1 MGTTIEKSIEAIFLS
16 QVPELS
22 PRASQV
28 VDAACL
34 QFEMCQRVDLVEL
47 AQICEVNRATLYRW
61 FGSRDALLAEVLWRL
76 SMRII
81 HSVIK
86 GIPGTSLSGLMLN
99 IQGYLK
105 IVSTHKGQ
113 THFVKNEPEVAAR
126 VLFTGEYSIRN
137 RLINIL
143 LVYLPR
149 YRAFKEGDPQ
159 VKTLAVA
166 IVRLGE
172 TFLYGD
178 RLGDTEPQLEEYFKI
193 IALLMANVMN

>member
-34 QFEMCQRVDLVEL
+34 QFEMCHRVDLVEL

-81 HSVIK
+81 YSVAK
-86 GIPGTSLSGLMLN
+86 GIPGTSLSGLMLS

-113 THFVKNEPEVAAR
+113 IHFVKNHA
-126 VLFTGEYSIRN
+126 SH
-137 RLINIL
+137 IL
-143 LVYLPR
+143 QILHI
-149 YRAFKEGDPQ
+149 
-159 VKTLAVA
+159 TLKKS
-166 IVRLGE
+166 
-172 TFLYGD
+172 
-178 RLGDTEPQLEEYFKI
+178 QL
-193 IALLMANVMN
+193 

>member
-86 GIPGTSLSGLMLN
+86 GIPGTSLSGLMLS

-126 VLFTGEYSIRN
+126 VLFTRVFDTKSPDQHSAG
-137 RLINIL
+137 
-143 LVYLPR
+143 LPAPVSGFQGR
-149 YRAFKEGDPQ
+149 
-159 VKTLAVA
+159 
-166 IVRLGE
+166 
-172 TFLYGD
+172 
-178 RLGDTEPQLEEYFKI
+178 
-193 IALLMANVMN
+193 

>member
-86 GIPGTSLSGLMLN
+86 GIPGTSLSGLMLS

-113 THFVKNEPEVAAR
+113 IHFLKNEPEVAAR
-126 VLFTGEYSIRN
+126 VLFTGESSIRN

-149 YRAFKEGDPQ
+149 YRVFKEGDPQ

-178 RLGDTEPQLEEYFKI
+178 RLGDSEPQLEEYFKI
-193 IALLMANVMN
+193 ISLLMANVMN

>member
-1 MGTTIEKSIEAIFLS
+1 MGTTIEKSIENIFLS

-47 AQICEVNRATLYRW
+47 ADICEVNRATLYRW

-76 SMRII
+76 SMRIV
-81 HSVIK
+81 HSVIR
-86 GIPGTSLSGLMLN
+86 GIPGTSLSGLMLS

-113 THFVKNEPEVAAR
+113 IYFLKNEPEVAAR
-126 VLFTGEYSIRN
+126 VLFTGEHSIRN
-137 RLINIL
+137 RLINVL

-149 YRAFKEGDPQ
+149 YRAFKQGDPQ
-159 VKTLAVA
+159 VKTLAQA

-178 RLGDTEPQLEEYFKI
+178 RLGDTEPQLDEYFKI
-193 IALLMANVMN
+193 ITLLMANVSD

>member
-1 MGTTIEKSIEAIFLS
+1 MGTTIEKSIEEIFLS

-34 QFEMCQRVDLVEL
+34 QFELCQRVDLVEL

-86 GIPGTSLSGLMLN
+86 GIPGTSLSGLMLS

-113 THFVKNEPEVAAR
+113 LHFLKNEPEVAAR
-126 VLFTGEYSIRN
+126 VLFTGEHSIRN

-178 RLGDTEPQLEEYFKI
+178 RFDDSEPQLDEYFKI

>member
-76 SMRII
+76 SMRIV

-86 GIPGTSLSGLMLN
+86 GIPGTSLSGLMLS

-113 THFVKNEPEVAAR
+113 IHFVKNEPEVAAR
-126 VLFTGEYSIRN
+126 VLFTGENSIRN

-149 YRAFKEGDPQ
+149 YRVFKEGDPQ

-178 RLGDTEPQLEEYFKI
+178 RLGDNEPQLEEYFKI
-193 IALLMANVMN
+193 IGLLMANVMN

>member
-1 MGTTIEKSIEAIFLS
+1 MGTTIEKSIAAVFLG

-76 SMRII
+76 SMRIVN
-81 HSVIK
+81 SVIK
-86 GIPGTSLSGLMLN
+86 GVPATSLSGLMLG

-113 THFVKNEPEVAAR
+113 LYFLKNEPEVAAR
-126 VLFTGEYSIRN
+126 VLFTGENSIRN
-137 RLINIL
+137 RLVNIL
-143 LVYLPR
+143 LVYLPQ

-159 VKTLAVA
+159 VQTLAVA

-178 RLGDTEPQLEEYFKI
+178 RLGDAEPQLEEYFKI
-193 IALLMANVMN
+193 IGLLMANVRN

>member
-1 MGTTIEKSIEAIFLS
+1 MGTTIEKSIENIFLS

-34 QFEMCQRVDLVEL
+34 QFELCQRVDLVEL
-47 AQICEVNRATLYRW
+47 ASICEVNRATLYRW

-76 SMRII
+76 SMRIV
-81 HSVIK
+81 HQVIK
-86 GIPGTSLSGLMLN
+86 DIPGTPLSGLMLS

-113 THFVKNEPEVAAR
+113 THFLKNEPEVAAR

-137 RLINIL
+137 RLINVL
-143 LVYLPR
+143 LEYLPK

-159 VKTLAVA
+159 VRTLAVA

-178 RLGDTEPQLEEYFKI
+178 RLGDSEPQLDEYFKI
-193 IALLMANVMN
+193 IALLMASVSG